1 MKALKSNPML
11 SSKIGEVKKKLQAG
25 KLDGLWARRY
35 PARAMSGLLRG
46 LPVVSLALVA
56 SWACGRER
64 PASAAFVRV
73 PAFLAAG
80 ERFSV
85 TVAYELPG
93 GLTARLNVELKD
105 THHKVLQL
113 RHAEVSGTGVL
124 QAAFT
129 APRRPG
135 RVLFGAWVG
144 TDWRRSLSPLVF
156 TRPITVLSPHEA
168 AERRVAEA
176 EQKAAAKEFLER
188 IGPRPADRYAIA
200 LLRDERLPSHDPA
213 VADALA
219 KLLRK
224 SGHEVTAIDA
234 DTLCNRFAVKTERF
248 DMLFLPACQALAGEA
263 GPVIENFCRK
273 GGDLAAL
280 GTPAF
285 RTTLAKVGARWIS
298 RKGWRELLARQPTA
312 WVLFDFDDD
321 DLSGWQRHT
330 NAPKSPITRKL
341 VPGKRGKA
349 LHVVIPRMTGW
360 DGLASPKLRQPF
372 PPGHT
377 LTCLWARGEGSR
389 GGDIPPTNRLML
401 EWRERDGSR
410 WIATFPVGPQW
421 RWVVLAPEDFKFWQS
436 VENRGFPG
444 DRFRPENAEQVVIGV
459 AHTHTGPR
467 TGRYEFFIDE
477 LGTAPA
483 PGPAPRFRPPPVV
496 ENLSPTYKFYEVAD
510 FDELRL
516 RDPTGFD
523 GDAAR
528 LPLPARAFAHH
539 PRPTGKGYGQGRT
552 WRWVPLMVA
561 AKKGA
566 GRLGWRGAVGSL
578 FLDFATGSARLAI
591 GVPDPAWYRQ
601 AKVRGAIADMVGRM
615 ARGIFFVEAGPDAY
629 TYREPATLR
638 CGARIA
644 NISRWP
650 SPPLWVEAAFRGP
663 PVREEVEPIPPGGAV
678 SREWALAAGLRE
690 GKGTVAVRLGEGPK
704 PLDAIASPVAVW
716 RPRPEGQRRFVTVRD
731 GDFWLGGRSWY
742 PHGVNYMPSSGIAAS
757 DHAYFEYWLGAKSYD
772 PEIIQRDLER
782 IKDIGFNSVS
792 IFIYHRSLGAN
803 NLLDFLRR
811 CDELGLKVNLSIR
824 PGTPMDEGYWPRW
837 KEIIE
842 RNRLWEQDV
851 VWAYDIAW
859 EPFFGSEA
867 DRKRYDPL
875 WRDWLVRRY
884 RSLAAARRAWGLEER
899 AGSGDAPPT
908 ALSGPT
914 GWQLT
919 HDGPHRKF
927 VADYRRF
934 ADELVHRRYLLA
946 RQRIKAIDPNHL
958 VSFRMTVTGDPTFNS
973 AHRMPYDFQGVARAM
988 DFLAPEGYGRIGDW
1002 ERMKPGLF
1010 TVAYARMCAPDK
1022 PVFWAEAG
1030 VSAWDGQAMAATPEK
1045 LAFQARFYR
1054 DFYKMMLMSH
1064 SNGVAWWWYP
1074 GGYRTNERSDFG
1086 IINPDGT
1093 DRPVTRVI
1101 REFGPKLTAERAI
1114 PKPDVWLEI
1123 DRDADARGLF
1133 AVYEKV
1139 KDQFWRAVEQGKVV
1153 GLRGN

>member
-1 MKALKSNPML
+1 MARWGWLVLLTAVLCCRSAW
-11 SSKIGEVKKKLQAG
+11 AG
-25 KLDGLWARRY
+25 ARVR
-35 PARAMSGLLRG
+35 
-46 LPVVSLALVA
+46 
-56 SWACGRER
+56 
-64 PASAAFVRV
+64 FVRV
-73 PAFLAAG
+73 PRLLAAG
-80 ERFSV
+80 QDFSV
-85 TVAYELPG
+85 RVAYELPPG
-93 GLTARLNVELKD
+93 TTARLNVELKD
-105 THHKVLQL
+105 TYHRVIEVRRQQ
-113 RHAEVSGTGVL
+113 VSGTGTFD
-124 QAAFT
+124 ARFT
-129 APRRPG
+129 APAHACRI
-135 RVLFGAWVG
+135 LFAAWLG
-144 TDWRRSLSPLVF
+144 TDWRRSLCPIVF
-156 TRPITVLSPHEA
+156 TRPVAVLPPREA
-168 AERRVAEA
+168 ARRREAEA
-176 EQKAAAKEFLER
+176 RQRAAAQSFLDR
-188 IGPRPADRYAIA
+188 VGPLPARKYAIA
-200 LLRDERLPSHDPA
+200 LLQDRRLPGHDPNL
-213 VADALA
+213 ADQLVES
-219 KLLRK
+219 LRQR
-224 SGHEVTAIDA
+224 GHEVTFIDA
-234 DTLCNRFAVKTERF
+234 DILCNPFAITTERF
-248 DMLFLPACQALAGEA
+248 DMVFLPACHTLPGDA
-263 GPVIENFCRK
+263 GPVLEAYCEA
-273 GGDLAAL
+273 GGDIVAL

-285 RTTLAKVGARWIS
+285 RIPLVKVGEEWLS
-298 RKGWRELLARQPTA
+298 RDGWRKLLEKQPTA
-312 WVLFDFDDD
+312 RVVFSFDDE
-321 DLSGWQRHT
+321 DLSKWQRHT
-330 NAPKSPITRKL
+330 NAPRSPFTREL
-341 VPGKRGKA
+341 VGGKRGKA

-389 GGDIPPTNRLML
+389 DGDVPPTNKLML

-421 RWVVLAPEDFKFWQS
+421 RRVVLAPEDFEFWQS
-436 VENRGFPG
+436 VESRGFPG
-444 DRFRPENAEQVVIGV
+444 DHFRPENAEQVVIGV

-483 PGPAPRFRPPPVV
+483 PGPAARFRPPPVV
-496 ENLSPTYKFYEVAD
+496 ENFSPTYKFYEVTH

-516 RDPTGFD
+516 SDPTAPPGE
-523 GDAAR
+523 AAR
-528 LPLPARAFAHH
+528 LPLPSRAFAHH
-539 PRPTGKGYGQGRT
+539 PRPTGKGYGRGRT
-552 WRWVPLMVA
+552 WRWVPLVVA

-578 FLDFATGSARLAI
+578 FLDFDTGSARLAI
-591 GVPDPAWYRQ
+591 GVADPAWYRQ
-601 AKVRGAIADMVGRM
+601 AKVRRAIADMVGRM
-615 ARGIFFVEAGPDAY
+615 AQGIFFIEAGPDAY

-650 SPPLWVEAAFRGP
+650 SPALWIEMAFGGAST
-663 PVREEVEPIPPGGAV
+663 REEVEPIPPGGAV
-678 SREWALAAGLRE
+678 SREWVPATGLRQ
-690 GKGTVAVRLGEGPK
+690 GKGTVVVRLGEGSK
-704 PLDAIASPVAVW
+704 PLDAIATPVAVW

-731 GDFWLGGRSWY
+731 GDFWLDGRKWY

-782 IKDIGFNSVS
+782 IKDIGFNTVSV
-792 IFIYHRSLGAN
+792 FIYHRSLGAN

-824 PGTPMDEGYWPRW
+824 PGTPMDDDYWPRW

-875 WRDWLVRRY
+875 WRDWLARKY
-884 RSLAAARRAWGLEER
+884 GSLAAALRAWGLEKR
-899 AGSGDAPPT
+899 TRGGDAPPT
-908 ALSGPT
+908 TKTKTRGRDAPPTTKTRTRGRDVPPTGITGPT

-973 AHRMPYDFQGVARAM
+973 AHRMPYDFRGVARAM

-1002 ERMKPGLF
+1002 ERVKPGLF

-1030 VSAWDGQAMAATPEK
+1030 VSAWDSQAMATTPEK

-1054 DFYKMMLMSH
+1054 DFYRMMLMSH

-1101 REFGPKLTAERAI
+1101 RQFGPRFTAQRTI

-1133 AVYEKV
+1133 GVYQRV
-1139 KDQFWRAVEQGKVV
+1139 KDRFWRAVEQGKVV